1 MQVLSLGVQKFDKL
15 TAARRA
21 RICQKTMKLVAETS
35 GGCDSQVPKEMQA
48 VVGALRSLWQECLK
62 ALVGR
67 KREIDANSK
76 RIGTVFWQ
84 LNAGDGAPGVQARLL
99 QLATALSS
107 GDLNTAMSIEVL
119 SGVMPSCH
127 SLGCL
132 PVLRLH

>member
-1 MQVLSLGVQKFDKL
+1 
-15 TAARRA
+15 
-21 RICQKTMKLVAETS
+21 MKLVAETS

-67 KREIDANSK
+67 KREIDDNSK
-76 RIGTVFWQ
+76 RIGTLFWH
-84 LNAGDGAPGVQARLL
+84 LNAGDVSPGVQARLL

-132 PVLRLH
+132 PVLCLH

>member
-1 MQVLSLGVQKFDKL
+1 M
-15 TAARRA
+15 
-21 RICQKTMKLVAETS
+21 
-35 GGCDSQVPKEMQA
+35 
-48 VVGALRSLWQECLK
+48 VGALRSLWHECLK

-67 KREIDANSK
+67 KREIDDNSK
-76 RIGTVFWQ
+76 RIGTLFWH
-84 LNAGDGAPGVQARLL
+84 LNAGDVSPGVQARLL

-119 SGVMPSCH
+119 PGVMPSCH